1 MSITAQILATVAYS
15 FYPVIYIV
23 SIMGLGGPNAVND
36 IKNLQAIRLF
46 LAYPIVISAIFLF
59 FGSTYLG
66 IKGLYLVIISILI
79 WLAAI
84 SALGV
89 NTSISNLKKG
99 ILNSGYSVAQG
110 IAYYNAQAMEN
121 VDVDSFYIY
130 PDDALSSVY
139 SYSGLAKDNK
149 HLYYLGKTVPQIDPH
164 SVEFIAEQ
172 NGKVSG
178 NFIKDSQ
185 HVYYRFN
192 VLEGAD
198 PKTFTVVSG
207 RFFDTQ
213 AYLSRDKNNFW
224 YNDQV
229 ISGIL
234 PETAGYVIEDNF
246 HSLYLRAQAKESK
259 VFYYYWQGKL
269 IHTSQSSAAKL
280 LSSNV
285 VVIDNNVFVNGAK
298 LLNDAEVQ
306 LTSLNGDSFLKTT
319 NQVFFINEKA
329 LKLEPI
335 IGADPTSFEVLG
347 RRYAKDK
354 TNVYYEN
361 DQQFVSIDN
370 ADTTSFE
377 LMFGSEKYDAQDKF
391 NRYLHGKRVQM

>member
-15 FYPVIYIV
+15 FYPAIYIV

-36 IKNLQAIRLF
+36 IQNFQAIRLF

-66 IKGLYLVIISILI
+66 IKGLYLVIISMLL

-89 NTSISNLKKG
+89 NTSISKLKKG
-99 ILNSGYSVAQG
+99 SLISGYSVAQG
-110 IAYYNAQAMEN
+110 IAYYHAHAMEK

-130 PDDALSSVY
+130 PGDARSSVD

-164 SVEFIAEQ
+164 SVEFIAEK

-178 NFIKDSQ
+178 DFIKDSQ

-213 AYLSRDKNNFW
+213 AYLSRIKIIF
-224 YNDQV
+224 
-229 ISGIL
+229 GI
-234 PETAGYVIEDNF
+234 TI
-246 HSLYLRAQAKESK
+246 K
-259 VFYYYWQGKL
+259 
-269 IHTSQSSAAKL
+269 
-280 LSSNV
+280 
-285 VVIDNNVFVNGAK
+285 
-298 LLNDAEVQ
+298 
-306 LTSLNGDSFLKTT
+306 
-319 NQVFFINEKA
+319 
-329 LKLEPI
+329 
-335 IGADPTSFEVLG
+335 
-347 RRYAKDK
+347 
-354 TNVYYEN
+354 
-361 DQQFVSIDN
+361 
-370 ADTTSFE
+370 
-377 LMFGSEKYDAQDKF
+377 
-391 NRYLHGKRVQM
+391 